1 MYYRLLAH
9 QQQEH
14 KMAESVGLSA
24 QTPDLGKSLNT
35 LNSFLDIYKKAQTVG
50 PETEAAVAEAKAKTV
65 KGKSEI
71 AQRKNDIFNALATNE
86 DVLALQRNPENSV
99 LQNRVKKAITEQA
112 DQAIDYMGEEYKPQI
127 YSHAAKLMNFAQSK
141 GQDFAQLL
149 KTRTTSGVGALAQQE
164 LQTPRIQ
171 VNAAGQ
177 LVRTN
182 PVTNQVE
189 ILGDAK
195 QLLGQMGGGQAGGGA
210 QTSAQATLPANPTQA
225 QGQVLGQTAKAGT
238 EDWASTF
245 NEANAVPVRVQ
256 ALEKIRDLSKKTTT
270 GTGADQVRLLG
281 GVLDLLGI
289 DSKSAANFDELK
301 KNSAILQM
309 GAAGTDMARAIAQMA
324 TPGAQI
330 QPEAIRKISD
340 QLIGLERRKSAR
352 AKFLEPFKN
361 NADLYQSKAMEFNQV
376 ANPILFQDIP
386 DEEYNKYKRDL
397 PEDRR
402 NALKIQAK
410 KMRELGIE

>member
-1 MYYRLLAH
+1 
-9 QQQEH
+9 
-14 KMAESVGLSA
+14 MAESVGLSA
-24 QTPDLGKSLNT
+24 KGPDLQSNLSM
-35 LNSFLDIYKKAQTVG
+35 LNSLLDVTKKTATLQ
-50 PETEAAVAEAKAKTV
+50 PEIAATVAEAETKKV
-65 KGKSEI
+65 KSRGEL
-71 AQRKNDIFNALATNE
+71 AQLRDNVFNAIGTNP
-86 DVLALQRNPENSV
+86 DVLALEKDPTNDQ
-99 LQNRVKKAITEQA
+99 LQAKVKRLITDQA
-112 DQAIDYMGEEYKPQI
+112 DQAVERLGKEYRPQI
-127 YSHAAKLMNFAQSK
+127 YGAMGKMMDFVENRP
-141 GQDFAQLL
+141 QDFAQNIRSRV
-149 KTRTTSGVGALAQQE
+149 TAGAGNLVQQE

-171 VNAAGQ
+171 INAAGK

-182 PVTNQVE
+182 PVTNEIQ

-195 QLLGQMGGGQAGGGA
+195 QILGQLGVGQAGSQNA
-210 QTSAQATLPANPTQA
+210 MSANPTTA
-225 QGQVLGQTAKAGT
+225 EGQVLGQTAKTGT
-238 EDWASTF
+238 EDWNTTF
-245 NEANAVPVRVQ
+245 TDAQAVPVRVQ

-309 GAAGTDMARAIAQMA
+309 GPAGTDMARAIAQMA

-361 NADLYQSKAMEFNQV
+361 NADLYQNKAMEFNQV
-376 ANPILFQDIP
+376 ANPIFFQDIS
-386 DEEYNKYKRDL
+386 DEEYNKYKREL

-402 NALKIQAK
+402 NALKQQAK

>member
-1 MYYRLLAH
+1 
-9 QQQEH
+9 
-14 KMAESVGLSA
+14 MAESVGLSA
-24 QTPDLGKSLNT
+24 KGPDLQSNLSM
-35 LNSFLDIYKKAQTVG
+35 LNSLLDVTKKTATLQ
-50 PETEAAVAEAKAKTV
+50 PEIAATVAEAETKKV
-65 KGKSEI
+65 KSRGEL
-71 AQRKNDIFNALATNE
+71 AQLRDNVFNAIGTSP
-86 DVLALQRNPENSV
+86 DVLALEKDPTNDQ
-99 LQNRVKKAITEQA
+99 LQAKVKRLITDQA
-112 DQAIDYMGEEYKPQI
+112 DQAVERLGKEYRPQI
-127 YSHAAKLMNFAQSK
+127 YGAMGKMMDFVENRP
-141 GQDFAQLL
+141 QDFAQNIRSRV
-149 KTRTTSGVGALAQQE
+149 TAGAGNLVQQE

-189 ILGDAK
+189 ILGDAR
-195 QLLGQMGGGQAGGGA
+195 QFLGQNAGQPSTQVPNQPQGQPQIAPPM
-210 QTSAQATLPANPTQA
+210 SANPTTA
-225 QGQVLGQTAKAGT
+225 AGQVLGQTAKTGT
-238 EDWASTF
+238 EDWNTTF
-245 NEANAVPVRVQ
+245 TEAQAVPVRVQ

-270 GTGADQVRLLG
+270 GTGAEQVRLLD

-289 DSKSAANFDELK
+289 DRSSAANLDELK

-309 GAAGTDMARAIAQMA
+309 GPAGTDLARSIQSMA

-376 ANPILFQDIP
+376 ANPIFFQDISN
-386 DEEYNKYKRDL
+386 EEYNKYKREL

-402 NALKIQAK
+402 NALKQQAK

>member
-1 MYYRLLAH
+1 
-9 QQQEH
+9 
-14 KMAESVGLSA
+14 MAESVGLSA
-24 QTPDLGKSLNT
+24 KVPNIGESLNT
-35 LNSFLDIYKKAQTVG
+35 LGSFLDVRKKLATQ
-50 PETEAAVAEAKAKTV
+50 PSEIESAISEAEAKKV
-65 KGKSEI
+65 KGRVEV
-71 AQRKNDIFNALATNE
+71 AQVRDNVFNAIGTSPE
-86 DVLALQRNPENSV
+86 VLALEKDPTNEQ
-99 LQNRVKKAITEQA
+99 LQAKVKRFITDQA
-112 DQAIDYMGEEYKPQI
+112 DQAVERMGKEYRPQI
-127 YSHAAKLMNFAQSK
+127 YGAMGKMMDFVENRP
-141 GQDFAQLL
+141 QDFAQNIRSRV
-149 KTRTTSGVGALAQQE
+149 TAGAGNLVQQE

-171 VNAAGQ
+171 INAAGK

-182 PVTNQVE
+182 PVTNEIQ

-195 QLLGQMGGGQAGGGA
+195 QILGQLGVGQAAGQAGSQNA
-210 QTSAQATLPANPTQA
+210 MSANPTTA
-225 QGQVLGQTAKAGT
+225 EGQVLGQTAKVGT
-238 EDWASTF
+238 EDWENTF
-245 NEANAVPVRVQ
+245 KDAQAVPTRIQ

-289 DSKSAANFDELK
+289 DSKSAANLDELK

-309 GAAGTDMARAIAQMA
+309 GPAGTDMARAIQQMA

-352 AKFLEPFKN
+352 ANFLSPYKN
-361 NADLYQSKAMEFNQV
+361 NADLYQNKAMEFNQV
-376 ANPILFQDIP
+376 ANPIFFQDIS
-386 DEEYNKYKRDL
+386 DEEYDKYKREL

-402 NALKIQAK
+402 NALKQQAK

>member
-1 MYYRLLAH
+1 
-9 QQQEH
+9 
-14 KMAESVGLSA
+14 MAESVGLSA
-24 QTPDLGKSLNT
+24 KGPDLQSNLSM
-35 LNSFLDIYKKAQTVG
+35 LNSLLDVTKKTATLQ
-50 PETEAAVAEAKAKTV
+50 PEIAATVAEAETKKV
-65 KGKSEI
+65 KSRGEL
-71 AQRKNDIFNALATNE
+71 AQLRDNVFNAIGTSP
-86 DVLALQRNPENSV
+86 DVLALEKDPTNDQ
-99 LQNRVKKAITEQA
+99 LQAKVKRLITDQA
-112 DQAIDYMGEEYKPQI
+112 DQAVERLGKEYRPQI
-127 YSHAAKLMNFAQSK
+127 YGAMGKMMDFVENRP
-141 GQDFAQLL
+141 QDFAQNIRSRV
-149 KTRTTSGVGALAQQE
+149 TAGAGNLVQQE

-171 VNAAGQ
+171 INAAGK

-182 PVTNQVE
+182 PVTNEIQ

-195 QLLGQMGGGQAGGGA
+195 QILGQLGVGQAAGQAGSQNA
-210 QTSAQATLPANPTQA
+210 MSANPTTA
-225 QGQVLGQTAKAGT
+225 EGQVLGQTAKVGT
-238 EDWASTF
+238 EDWENTF
-245 NEANAVPVRVQ
+245 KDAQAVPTRIQ

-289 DSKSAANFDELK
+289 DSKSAANLDELK

-309 GAAGTDMARAIAQMA
+309 GPAGTDMARAIQQMA

-352 AKFLEPFKN
+352 ANFLSPYKN
-361 NADLYQSKAMEFNQV
+361 NADLYQNKAMEFNQV
-376 ANPILFQDIP
+376 ANPIFFQDIS
-386 DEEYNKYKRDL
+386 DEEYDKYKREL

-402 NALKIQAK
+402 NALKQQAK

>member
-1 MYYRLLAH
+1 
-9 QQQEH
+9 
-14 KMAESVGLSA
+14 MADSVGLSA
-24 QTPDLGKSLNT
+24 QAPNLGQSLSN
-35 LNSFLDIYKKAQTVG
+35 LNSLLDVAKKSATIQ
-50 PETEAAVAEAKAKTV
+50 PEIEATKAEAETKKV
-65 KGKSEI
+65 KSRGEL
-71 AQRKNDIFNALATNE
+71 AQLRDNVFNAIGTSP
-86 DVLALQRNPENSV
+86 DVLALEKDPTNDQ
-99 LQNRVKKAITEQA
+99 LQAKVKRLITDQA
-112 DQAIDYMGEEYKPQI
+112 DQAVERLGKEYRPQI
-127 YSHAAKLMNFAQSK
+127 YGAMGKMMDFVENRP
-141 GQDFAQLL
+141 QDFAQNIRSRV
-149 KTRTTSGVGALAQQE
+149 TAGAGNLVQQE

-189 ILGDAK
+189 VLGDAR
-195 QLLGQMGGGQAGGGA
+195 QLLGQPQGQPQA
-210 QTSAQATLPANPTQA
+210 QPQGQPVMSANPTTA
-225 QGQVLGQTAKAGT
+225 AGQVLGQTAKTGT
-238 EDWASTF
+238 EDWNTTF
-245 NEANAVPVRVQ
+245 TDAQAVPVRVQ

-309 GAAGTDMARAIAQMA
+309 GPAGTDMARAIAQMA

-361 NADLYQSKAMEFNQV
+361 NADLYQNKAMEFNQV
-376 ANPILFQDIP
+376 ANPIFFQDIS
-386 DEEYNKYKRDL
+386 DEEYNKYKREL

-402 NALKIQAK
+402 NALKQQAK

>member
-1 MYYRLLAH
+1 
-9 QQQEH
+9 
-14 KMAESVGLSA
+14 MAESVGLSA
-24 QTPDLGKSLNT
+24 KAPDLGQGLTN
-35 LNSFLDIYKKAQTVG
+35 LNSLLDLTKKSATIK
-50 PETEAAVAEAKAKTV
+50 PETEAAVSEAKAKTV
-65 KGKSEI
+65 KGKAEI

-86 DVLALQRNPENSV
+86 DVLALQKDPENSV
-99 LQNRVKKAITEQA
+99 LQSRVKKAITEQA

-141 GQDFAQLL
+141 GGDFAQLL
-149 KTRTTSGVGALAQQE
+149 KTRTTGGVGALAQQE

-189 ILGDAK
+189 ILGDAR
-195 QLLGQMGGGQAGGGA
+195 QLLGQAGGQPQGQPQA
-210 QTSAQATLPANPTQA
+210 QPALPANPTLA
-225 QGQVLGQTAKAGT
+225 EGQVLGQTAKVGT
-238 EDWASTF
+238 EDWNTTF

-256 ALEKIRDLSKKTTT
+256 ALEKIRDLAKKTTT
-270 GTGADQVRLLG
+270 GTGSEQVRLLG

-309 GAAGTDMARAIAQMA
+309 GPAGTDMARAIAQMA

-376 ANPILFQDIP
+376 ANPIFFQDIS
-386 DEEYNKYKRDL
+386 DEEYNKYKKDL
-397 PEDRR
+397 PENRR

-410 KMRELGIE
+410 KMRDLGIE

>member
-1 MYYRLLAH
+1 
-9 QQQEH
+9 
-14 KMAESVGLSA
+14 MADSVGLSA
-24 QTPDLGKSLNT
+24 QAPNLGQSLSN
-35 LNSFLDIYKKAQTVG
+35 LNSLLDVAKKSATIK
-50 PETEAAVAEAKAKTV
+50 PEIEATKAEAETKKV
-65 KGKSEI
+65 KSRGEL
-71 AQRKNDIFNALATNE
+71 AQLRDNVFNAIGTSP
-86 DVLALQRNPENSV
+86 DVLALEKDPTNDQ
-99 LQNRVKKAITEQA
+99 LQAKVKRLITDQA
-112 DQAIDYMGEEYKPQI
+112 DQAVERLGKEYRPQI
-127 YSHAAKLMNFAQSK
+127 YGAMGKMMDFVENRP
-141 GQDFAQLL
+141 QDFAQNIRSRV
-149 KTRTTSGVGALAQQE
+149 TAGAGNLVQQE

-189 ILGDAK
+189 VLGDAR
-195 QLLGQMGGGQAGGGA
+195 QLLGQPQGQPQA
-210 QTSAQATLPANPTQA
+210 QPQGQPVMSANPTTA
-225 QGQVLGQTAKAGT
+225 AGQVLGQTAKTGT
-238 EDWASTF
+238 EDWNTTF
-245 NEANAVPVRVQ
+245 TDAQAVPVRVQ

-309 GAAGTDMARAIAQMA
+309 GPAGTDMARAIAQMA

-361 NADLYQSKAMEFNQV
+361 NADLYQNKAMEFNQV
-376 ANPILFQDIP
+376 ANPIFFQDIS
-386 DEEYNKYKRDL
+386 DEEYNKYKREL

-402 NALKIQAK
+402 NALKQQVK

>member
-1 MYYRLLAH
+1 MRTAPREHLHGVIDVAPLTRTLA
-9 QQQEH
+9 
-14 KMAESVGLSA
+14 GLVLR
-24 QTPDLGKSLNT
+24 PRGDLGL
-35 LNSFLDIYKKAQTVG
+35 LVLVDQTRPRRDVARRRGLHETGRRCCDVTRHLRAHLQCAAASGFDLG
-50 PETEAAVAEAKAKTV
+50 PPL
-65 KGKSEI
+65 
-71 AQRKNDIFNALATNE
+71 R
-86 DVLALQRNPENSV
+86 
-99 LQNRVKKAITEQA
+99 
-112 DQAIDYMGEEYKPQI
+112 
-127 YSHAAKLMNFAQSK
+127 
-141 GQDFAQLL
+141 
-149 KTRTTSGVGALAQQE
+149 VGALAQQE

-189 ILGDAK
+189 ILGDAR
-195 QLLGQMGGGQAGGGA
+195 QLLGQAGGQPQGQPQA
-210 QTSAQATLPANPTQA
+210 QPALPANPTLA

-238 EDWASTF
+238 EDWNTTF

-270 GTGADQVRLLG
+270 GTGSEQVRLLG

-309 GAAGTDMARAIAQMA
+309 GPAGTDMARAIAQMA

-376 ANPILFQDIP
+376 ANPIFFQDIS

-402 NALKIQAK
+402 NALKIQVK
-410 KMRELGIE
+410 KMRDLGIE